1 MRQHPNGP
9 SWRCSFVYT
18 SDNELHRISRESI
31 ACARERCVQL
41 RRLGRRRSAALV
53 ALPAGDRSLARS
65 RRRLP
70 PTGLLAHD
78 GTAHPHTVGRALSQ
92 RLRPDQPAP
101 RRAPARLEEHRL
113 PHRRRL
119 PPCPHLPNQRE
130 EGRAAISSAPRRS
143 LRSCTISSPPPAIN
157 SPASPPASHQLPP
170 PRPAG
175 MHRTSPPTSAAQA
188 GAAAQPPY
196 GSPGGAPVPA
206 TLSSSRSERNP
217 PPKRQPCHFGK
228 HLSVGAANNCRHL
241 PAQRTHRAQN
251 RAKATEKST
260 DPLLY
265 PLSYGGPGGG

>member
-1 MRQHPNGP
+1 
-9 SWRCSFVYT
+9 
-18 SDNELHRISRESI
+18 
-31 ACARERCVQL
+31 
-41 RRLGRRRSAALV
+41 
-53 ALPAGDRSLARS
+53 
-65 RRRLP
+65 
-70 PTGLLAHD
+70 
-78 GTAHPHTVGRALSQ
+78 VGRALSQ
-92 RLRPDQPAP
+92 RLRAAQPAP

-206 TLSSSRSERNP
+206 TLSSSRSERNL
-217 PPKRQPCHFGK
+217 RRRGNLATSENTFRA
-228 HLSVGAANNCRHL
+228 GAANHCQHL
-241 PAQRTHRAQN
+241 PAQRTHPAHN
-251 RAKATEKST
+251 RAKAAAKST
-260 DPLLY
+260 EPLLY
-265 PLSYGGPGGG
+265 PLSYGGPTAA